1 MTQIKWFEP
10 QAYKTLSNSHGMEIM
25 INNSGEEVSYRYSN
39 EEPNAEVYTSEIQ
52 YDQEGDAYFME
63 YMGDRHSRVAR
74 YLSDF
79 LKIQK

>member
-39 EEPNAEVYTSEIQ
+39 EEPNAEVHTVEIQ
-52 YDQEGDAYFME
+52 FDQDGDPYFME

>member
-39 EEPNAEVYTSEIQ
+39 EEPNAEVYTVEIQ
-52 YDQEGDAYFME
+52 FDQDGDPYFME

>member
-1 MTQIKWFEP
+1 MTRIQWFEP
-10 QAYKTLSNSHGMEIM
+10 QAYMSISNSHGMEIM
-25 INNSGEEVSYRYSN
+25 IDDSAEEVSYRYSN
-39 EEPNAEVYTSEIQ
+39 EEPNAEVYTSEIY
-52 YDQEGDAYFME
+52 YDQEGDPYFME

>member
-25 INNSGEEVSYRYSN
+25 INDSGEEVSYRYSN
-39 EEPNAEVYTSEIQ
+39 EEPNAEVSTAEIQ
-52 YDQEGDAYFME
+52 YDQDGDPFFIE
-63 YMGDRHSRVAR
+63 YELDDSAIIY